1 MKKICFMF
9 VLISA
14 LFIFGLSFADNDS
27 FGVNPP
33 MNEEATARNGS
44 VAQELVERGLIP
56 LDGEGWAKHPI
67 MPALV
72 TIPTEPRIHLLR
84 LRCRSLYHR
93 RHLLCHLRQ
102 SSKF

>member
-67 MPALV
+67 MPAAGYNPDG
-72 TIPTEPRIHLLR
+72 TAD
-84 LRCRSLYHR
+84 
-93 RHLLCHLRQ
+93 
-102 SSKF
+102 SSPPASVSKPLSPSAPSMPSAPKF